1 MDVVWK
7 KYRKVQLTEMRD
19 YVPGEDLEA
28 QGITINPKDVPPV
41 LGGKIARNPL
51 KIDDQWYVN
60 PVFFCENYTEA

>member
-19 YVPGEDLEA
+19 YVPGEDLQA
-28 QGITINPKDVPPV
+28 QGISISKLDEPPV

-51 KIDDQWYVN
+51 NPNDQWYVN
-60 PVFFCENYTEA
+60 PVFVCENYTEA